1 MEDPIS
7 WFAMKKEGLYFI
19 PGDFFIDP
27 VYAVHHAVITHAHAD
42 HAVPGHQFVIGHS
55 DTLSLMKIRFGEEN
69 FKYKSLAY
77 FEKINIGK
85 AEVYLL
91 PAGHIIGSAQI
102 VIQYSGQRVIFSG
115 DYKRSFDPTC
125 EQFIAEPCDVFITE
139 ATFGLPIFKHP
150 SITNEIQKL
159 LESLK
164 LFPTKCHLVGVYA
177 LGKCQRFISEL
188 RRLGYLEPIYIHGAL
203 KKTCDFYRLSGCP
216 LGILQLA
223 DGLNESSAQGK
234 IVLCPP
240 NSIHDRWSRRFGD
253 KIVGMASGWMQ
264 IRARA
269 KQKRIELPLVISDH
283 ADWNELIST
292 IQEINPR
299 EIWITHGQ
307 EQALLYYA
315 AQKGYQAKPLHFLG
329 YQELED

>member
-1 MEDPIS
+1 MEDPIN
-7 WFAMKKEGLYFI
+7 WFALQKEGLYFI
-19 PGDFFIDP
+19 PGNFYVDP
-27 VYAVHHAVITHAHAD
+27 VAAVHHAVITHAHSD
-42 HAVPGHQFVIGHS
+42 HAVSGHQFVIGHK
-55 DTLSLMKIRFGEEN
+55 DTISLMQIRFGEELST
-69 FKYKSLAY
+69 FQSLAY
-77 FEKINIGK
+77 FEKINFGK
-85 AEVYLL
+85 VILYLL
-91 PAGHIIGSAQI
+91 PAGHILGSAQI
-102 VIQYSGQRVIFSG
+102 VIEYDGTRIIFSG

-125 EQFIAEPCDVFITE
+125 DKFFVMPCDVFITE

-150 SITNEIQKL
+150 SIQSEIKKL
-159 LESLK
+159 LDSLK
-164 LFPTKCHLVGVYA
+164 LFSNKCHLIGVYA
-177 LGKCQRFISEL
+177 LGKCQRLIIEL
-188 RRLGYLEPIYIHGAL
+188 RQLGYLEPVYIHGAL
-203 KKTCDFYRLSGCP
+203 KKTCDFYFLKEYP
-216 LGILQLA
+216 LGNILMA
-223 DGLNESSAQGK
+223 DTLNESTASGK

-315 AQKGYQAKPLHFLG
+315 AQKGFHARPLHFLG